1 MNRLPILKQ
10 TLAVFFLLMAGT
22 VTASSALVIELASE
36 ASRPASNDLAQ
47 ATVSA
52 EASGATP
59 GELSRQINHSISE
72 ALKTAKGYPGVKVK
86 TGGTSTYPVYAKNG
100 KIESWRMRSDIAL
113 ESGDTTALSE
123 LLGKLQASLGVSSLS
138 MLPAPE
144 TRRKAENEA
153 MLDAITLF
161 KARSKLLAE
170 AMGKNYSITHLTV
183 STGGR
188 FAPPVMRAARAMSAE
203 AAAPMPMESGES
215 LVTVSVSGKIEI
227 E

>member
-1 MNRLPILKQ
+1 MNRLSILKQ
-10 TLAVFFLLMAGT
+10 TLAVFFLLIAGT
-22 VTASSALVIELASE
+22 VTASAALVIELASE

-59 GELSRQINHSISE
+59 GELSRQINHSIAE
-72 ALKTAKGYPGVKVK
+72 ALKTAKGYPTITAK
-86 TGGTSTYPVYAKNG
+86 TSGTRTYPVYAKNG
-100 KIESWRMRSDIAL
+100 KIESWRMRSDISL
-113 ESGDTTALSE
+113 ESGDTAALSE
-123 LLGKLQASLGVSSLS
+123 LLGKLQTSLGVSSLS

-170 AMGKNYSITHLTV
+170 AMGKSYSITQLTV
-183 STGGR
+183 STGSH
-188 FAPPVMRAARAMSAE
+188 FVPPVMRAARAMSAE
-203 AAAPMPMESGES
+203 AAAPMPLESGDS
-215 LVTVSVSGKIEI
+215 LITVSVSGKIAI

>member
-1 MNRLPILKQ
+1 MNRLSILKQ
-10 TLAVFFLLMAGT
+10 TFAISFLLMAGT
-22 VTASSALVIELASE
+22 VTASAGLVVELSSE
-36 ASRPASNDLAQ
+36 ASRPANNDLAQ

-52 EASGATP
+52 EATGATP
-59 GELSRQINHSISE
+59 GELSRQINNAISHQ
-72 ALKTAKGYPGVKVK
+72 LKTAKGYPAVKAK
-86 TGGTSTYPVYAKNG
+86 TSGTSTYPVYAKNG
-100 KIESWRMRSDIAL
+100 KIESWRMRSDISL
-113 ESGDTTALSE
+113 ESGDTAALSE
-123 LLGKLQASLGVSSLS
+123 LLGKLQASLGVSSLN

-153 MLDAITLF
+153 MLDAIALF

-188 FAPPVMRAARAMSAE
+188 FAQPVMRASRAMSAE
-203 AAAPMPMESGES
+203 AAVPMPMESGES

>member
-1 MNRLPILKQ
+1 MNKLSILRQ
-10 TLAVFFLLMAGT
+10 TFAVLFLLMAGT
-22 VTASSALVIELASE
+22 VTASAGLVVELSSE
-36 ASRPASNDLAQ
+36 ASRAASNDLAQ

-52 EASGATP
+52 EAAGATP
-59 GELSRQINHSISE
+59 GELARQINHSISE
-72 ALKTAKGYPGVKVK
+72 ALKTAKDYPGVRAKS
-86 TGGTSTYPVYAKNG
+86 GGTSTYPVYAKNG
-100 KIESWRMRSDIAL
+100 KIESWRMRSDISL
-113 ESGDTTALSE
+113 ESGDTAALSE
-123 LLGKLQASLGVSSLS
+123 LLGKLQASLGVSSLN

-170 AMGKNYSITHLTV
+170 AMGKNYSITQLTV

-203 AAAPMPMESGES
+203 AAAPMPVESGES
-215 LVTVSVSGKIEI
+215 LITVTVSGKIEI

>member
-1 MNRLPILKQ
+1 MNRLSILKQ
-10 TLAVFFLLMAGT
+10 TFAALFLLIAGI
-22 VTASSALVIELASE
+22 VTASAALVVELSSE
-36 ASRPASNDLAQ
+36 ASRPANNDLAQ

-52 EASGATP
+52 EATGATP

-72 ALKTAKGYPGVKVK
+72 ALKTAKGYPAVKVK

-100 KIESWRMRSDIAL
+100 KIESWRMRSDISL

-123 LLGKLQASLGVSSLS
+123 LLGKLQSSLGVSSLS
-138 MLPAPE
+138 MLPAQE

-153 MLDAITLF
+153 MLDAINLF

-170 AMGKNYSITHLTV
+170 SMGKNYSITQLTV
-183 STGGR
+183 STEGR
-188 FAPPVMRAARAMSAE
+188 YAPRVMRAAKAMSVE
-203 AAAPMPMESGES
+203 MAAPMPLESGES

>member
-1 MNRLPILKQ
+1 MNRLSILKQ
-10 TLAVFFLLMAGT
+10 TFAAFFLLMAVT
-22 VTASSALVIELASE
+22 VTASAGLIVELSSE

-52 EASGATP
+52 EATGATP

-72 ALKTAKGYPGVKVK
+72 ALKTAKGYPAIKAK
-86 TGGTSTYPVYAKNG
+86 TGGSSTYPVYAKNG
-100 KIESWRMRSDIAL
+100 KIESWRMRSDISL
-113 ESGDTTALSE
+113 ESGDTAALSE
-123 LLGKLQASLGVSSLS
+123 LLGKLQASLVVSSLN

-153 MLDAITLF
+153 MLDAIALF
-161 KARSKLLAE
+161 KARSQLLAE
-170 AMGKNYSITHLTV
+170 AMGRNYSITHLTV

-188 FAPPVMRAARAMSAE
+188 FAPPLMRAARAMSAE